1 MAVKSCT
8 FEVFGKVQG
17 VFFRDSTKQKAD
29 EIGVM
34 GFCRNTDSGTVAG
47 EIQAEPAPF
56 FEMKEWLKHTGS
68 PASKIEKC
76 EFGEEQD
83 LPKATYQSFEVL
95 RGTRA

>member
-1 MAVKSCT
+1 MLVDCSLSLDKPGDCMIKEKLERRRWKT
-8 FEVFGKVQG
+8 H
-17 VFFRDSTKQKAD
+17 TH
-29 EIGVM
+29 
-34 GFCRNTDSGTVAG
+34 FCCLM
-47 EIQAEPAPF
+47 Q
-56 FEMKEWLKHTGS
+56 EWLKHTGS